1 MTDRE
6 SGTRNSERGGE
17 VTIEKEKVRKRE
29 RGSEEER
36 NGTGGREKVELRNR
50 ESGIVNC
57 GIANEVGK

>member
-6 SGTRNSERGGE
+6 SGTRNSEWGGE

-36 NGTGGREKVELRNR
+36 KGKGGREKVELRNR
-50 ESGIVNC
+50 ESGI
-57 GIANEVGK
+57 EE